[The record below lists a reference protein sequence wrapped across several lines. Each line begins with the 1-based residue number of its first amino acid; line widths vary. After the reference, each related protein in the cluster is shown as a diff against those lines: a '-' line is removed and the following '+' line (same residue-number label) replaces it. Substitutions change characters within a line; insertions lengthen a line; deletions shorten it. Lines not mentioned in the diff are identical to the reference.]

1 MKNLIAPGG
10 IPTFVSLHENEVYE
24 NLLEK
29 TCKHHLNERDTHL
42 MQSLVNKGLVNKRII
57 KRVIENKKVYFMR
70 RSVN

>member
-10 IPTFVSLHENEVYE
+10 IPIFVSLHENEVYE

-29 TCKHHLNERDTHL
+29 TCRDDLNERDAHL
-42 MQSLVNKGLVNKRII
+42 MQSLVNKGLV

-70 RSVN
+70 RSGN